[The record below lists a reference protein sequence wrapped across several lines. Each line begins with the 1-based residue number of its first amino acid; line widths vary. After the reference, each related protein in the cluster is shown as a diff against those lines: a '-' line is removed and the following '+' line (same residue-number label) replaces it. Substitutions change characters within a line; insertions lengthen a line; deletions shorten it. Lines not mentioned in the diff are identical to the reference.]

1 MWLST
6 LTYKYNASRLRVGWT
21 SGHNFLE
28 VKEVGWTSEQD
39 PLKSRA
45 GGDLGT
51 TPQGQDLGDLG
62 ARYLEVAGWRDL
74 EAQRLKVGSGG
85 HTQREKEEIQ
95 SIHHTHTTNI

>member
-1 MWLST
+1 MDLGT
-6 LTYKYNASRLRVGWT
+6 QLPRGQRGGVDLRARP
-21 SGHNFLE
+21 LE
-28 VKEVGWTSEQD
+28 VAG
-39 PLKSRA
+39 RG